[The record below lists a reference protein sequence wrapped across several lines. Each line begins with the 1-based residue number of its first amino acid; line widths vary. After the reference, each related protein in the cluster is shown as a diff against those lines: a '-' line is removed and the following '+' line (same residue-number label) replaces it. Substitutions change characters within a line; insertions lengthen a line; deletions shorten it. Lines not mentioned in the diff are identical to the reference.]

1 MHCKSKI
8 DGADE
13 QKKGET
19 IVQCF
24 KKWANPGLFFCLF
37 SVFLNK
43 QYNFYNK
50 SMPKNVHLVYGDGI
64 RTHNLQNIS
73 HHP

>member
-24 KKWANPGLFFCLF
+24 KKNGPIPASFF
-37 SVFLNK
+37 
-43 QYNFYNK
+43 
-50 SMPKNVHLVYGDGI
+50 VYF
-64 RTHNLQNIS
+64 QS
-73 HHP
+73 F